1 MICIFFPE
9 ILHEKN
15 TSVIFEK
22 NVLIQEKMGDIFEQW
37 LNKGIEVISALA
49 S

>member
-1 MICIFFPE
+1 MKKIPVLF
-9 ILHEKN
+9 LK
-15 TSVIFEK
+15 K